1 RRLRGRAAGI
11 LSELHP
17 VSKTSVRNWIK
28 KRNLKRS
35 YRLRQ
40 RKKRNLVAS
49 DETVVKARRKKYYV
63 YSAVDVERNELIMR
77 VYTTRNYLTKV
88 FKGSARILR
97 E

>member
-35 YRLRQ
+35 YRLQQ
-40 RKKRNLVAS
+40 RKKEIWLPQTKQLLKRIKSILCLFCG
-49 DETVVKARRKKYYV
+49 
-63 YSAVDVERNELIMR
+63 VERNELIMR

-88 FKGSARILR
+88 FKGRARILR